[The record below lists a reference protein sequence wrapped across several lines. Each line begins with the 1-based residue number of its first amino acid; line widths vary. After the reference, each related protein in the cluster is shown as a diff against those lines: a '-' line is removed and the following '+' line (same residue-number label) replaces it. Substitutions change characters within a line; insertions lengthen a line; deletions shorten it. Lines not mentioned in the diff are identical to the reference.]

1 MYVYFIYKFLTQK
14 STHKL
19 NVKHTHNFIFY
30 GNNIIFKY
38 IKQINN
44 QYNFIYDFFEENLK
58 NNF

>member
-14 STHKL
+14 NTHKL

-44 QYNFIYDFFEENLK
+44 QYNFI
-58 NNF
+58 

>member
-1 MYVYFIYKFLTQK
+1 MYVFIYIFLTQK
-14 STHKL
+14 NTHKL

-38 IKQINN
+38 IQEINN